1 MRTFV
6 TVMSAFC
13 LLVACAPTLR
23 AQPTRSLTKTFV
35 KATVA
40 TGKPNIGGVQHVV
53 VGLDI
58 DKDYYLMARDL
69 PEDLMRSQLKI
80 DFHVGGKRVESSLN
94 YPAGQKVEE
103 KLLGDYT
110 IYRGKVSISGIV
122 QRPTDSDGPLEATIS
137 MQGYPLRQTY

>member
-1 MRTFV
+1 MRAFV
-6 TVMSAFC
+6 TVMFAFC
-13 LLVACAPTLR
+13 LLVAWAPTVC
-23 AQPTRSLTKTFV
+23 AQSARSLTKTFV

-80 DFHVGGKRVESSLN
+80 DFHAGGKRVESSLD
-94 YPAGQKVEE
+94 YPAGEKVEE
-103 KLLGDYT
+103 KALGDYR
-110 IYRGKVSISGIV
+110 IYRGKVTISGIV
-122 QRPTDSDGPLEATIS
+122 QRPADSDSPLEATIF
-137 MQGYPLRQTY
+137 MQGYPLIQTY